1 MEKRPFN
8 TMLLLTIL
16 SLFTHLFMLGEK
28 SLWVDEAYA
37 TGLMNQPPARVVEL
51 SSVSTPHP
59 PGGFLLMRA
68 SAALAG
74 NGAAG
79 VRLLNALLVAS
90 AIVPVYLLAG
100 RFLGCRVCSFW
111 AAMLWAL
118 SPYSV
123 ALGQEAWVYG
133 PAAALTF
140 WFLHLSA
147 DLRTAGRT
155 AAWFL
160 TGAAG
165 LYTQFSF
172 ILAVVSGA
180 VLSTLTGGT
189 TRTARWAL
197 AGMIVLWAP
206 LVHRHSQDFR
216 DRTVRLQSGGV
227 TLETAPSRIARKAPL
242 ALAGLSF
249 DGLVPVTWRPN
260 DPWSAA
266 ALAGGLGMGALFLT
280 ALAGDRA
287 TPGKLRVW
295 ALATA
300 ALPLVMFATDAPG
313 DRQIYLSAAPLMLG
327 AGAAVRRSR
336 VLIWAF
342 MPITVV
348 MLCYWYTLETC
359 AWHRSDWKG
368 AASFVATRMEPGDE
382 VMVYSG
388 QSGGVAWDL
397 SGGIPDRLALGGDQD
412 PWLPGRTRSDPAAAA
427 DSILAGGARLW
438 LVMDLWGDPPLPR
451 GRTPVEIHSFGR
463 DMKVFLFAP

>member
-1 MEKRPFN
+1 MEKRALQ
-8 TMLLLTIL
+8 TTVLLAML
-16 SLFTHLFMLGEK
+16 SLFTHLFLLGGK

-37 TGLMNQPPARVVEL
+37 AGLMNLPPARVVEL

-74 NGAAG
+74 RGAAG
-79 VRLLNALLVAS
+79 VRLLTALLAAS
-90 AIVPVYLLAG
+90 GVIPAYLLAT
-100 RFLGCRVCSFW
+100 RFLGCRICSFW
-111 AAMLWAL
+111 AAMVWAL

-133 PAAALTF
+133 PAAALAF
-140 WFLHLSA
+140 WFLFLST
-147 DLRTAGRT
+147 DPSNPGKL

-160 TGAAG
+160 TGTAG

-180 VLSTLTGGT
+180 TLAALTGRL

-197 AGMIVLWAP
+197 AGMIILWAP
-206 LVHRHSQDFR
+206 LVYRHSQDFR
-216 DRTVRLQSGGV
+216 DRTARLRSGGV
-227 TLETAPSRIARKAPL
+227 TLETAPSRLVGQAPFV
-242 ALAGLSF
+242 LAGLSF
-249 DGLVPVTWRPN
+249 DGLAPGKWSTD

-266 ALAGGLGMGALFLT
+266 ALAGGLGTGILFL
-280 ALAGDRA
+280 ASLAGDRA
-287 TPGKLRVW
+287 TPGKLRAW

-313 DRQIYLSAAPLMLG
+313 DRQMYLSAAPLILG
-327 AGAAVRRSR
+327 AGAAVRRCR
-336 VLIWAF
+336 ALIWAF
-342 MPITVV
+342 IPITAV
-348 MLCYWYTLETC
+348 MLCYWYTLETG
-359 AWHRSDWKG
+359 AWHRSDWRG
-368 AASFVATRMEPGDE
+368 AASFVTERMEPGDA

-397 SGGIPDRLALGGDQD
+397 SGGIPGRLALGGDQD
-412 PWLPGRTRSDPAAAA
+412 PWSPGRTSSDPAAAA
-427 DSILAGGARLW
+427 DSILAGDARLW

-451 GRTPVEIHSFGR
+451 EHAPVEVHSFGR